1 MRFSGCKGD
10 DTMTMLYLAIGIVA
24 GIVGGFFGLAGGI
37 IAIPALVYLMG
48 MSQHQAQGTVLTAF
62 LPPIG
67 ILAFLEYYK
76 NGFVNFKVAIF
87 IALGI
92 FIGSFFGAFISMHTP
107 SVVLKRLF
115 GVLLFVVSV
124 RLILTK

>member
-1 MRFSGCKGD
+1 MSISL
-10 DTMTMLYLAIGIVA
+10 LYLVVGILA
-24 GIVGGFFGLAGGI
+24 GIFGGFFGLGGGI
-37 IAIPALVYLMG
+37 IAVPALVYLFG

-92 FIGSFFGAFISMHTP
+92 FIGSFFGAFISVHTP

>member
-1 MRFSGCKGD
+1 MSVIL
-10 DTMTMLYLAIGIVA
+10 LYLIIGILA
-24 GIVGGFFGLAGGI
+24 GIFGGFFGLGGGI
-37 IAIPALVYLMG
+37 VAVPALVYLFG

-76 NGFVNFKVAIF
+76 NGFVNFKIAIF

-92 FIGSFFGAFISMHTP
+92 FIGSFFGAFISVHT
-107 SVVLKRLF
+107 STLILKRLF
-115 GVLLFVVSV
+115 GVLLLVVSI
-124 RLILTK
+124 RLILIK